1 MQFATILAL
10 VFIITPIVHAVETPD
25 TAPITL
31 NQVIVKVLE
40 GSPQLD
46 IHNYETRAAAARI
59 RQAQQVTPLEFKV
72 DMENFVGSGDY
83 QGVEKLETTLSLAK
97 VLESGASVSSRDAL
111 AQQRAKLLNN
121 QQQSI
126 RLDLLAQATER
137 FIHVVVDQHRLTIA
151 QDHLALVEHTY
162 QIVSQRVS
170 VGKSHAAEQRRLAIE
185 VARAEIELEHAEHE
199 LSTSRVKLAASWGAT
214 QTTFSTAQAN
224 LFELPEVAPFAQLES
239 LLANNPDLVRF
250 ASEQRIAQAQ
260 LRLAE
265 SRRAPSLALAGGIRH
280 LNDPNDVA
288 LTLSVSMPF
297 GSRSRA
303 QPEIDEMQLLSQRE
317 PLRFEQQRLALY
329 TSLYELYQE
338 LLHARTAY
346 EALSQRII
354 PAAQQASAD
363 YQQGYKTGRFSL
375 LELNE
380 AQSMLL
386 DARME
391 KVMTAANYHRLK
403 VEIERLTG
411 ASLHSGVQP

>member
-1 MQFATILAL
+1 MQFIIIL
-10 VFIITPIVHAVETPD
+10 VSMFIITPTVHAMEQSDSVS
-25 TAPITL
+25 ITL
-31 NQVIVKVLE
+31 DQVIVKVLE
-40 GSPQLD
+40 QSPQLG
-46 IHNYETRAAAARI
+46 INNYEARAAAARI

-72 DMENFVGSGDY
+72 ELENFVGSGDFN
-83 QGVEKLETTLSLAK
+83 GVEQLETTLSLAK
-97 VLESGASVSSRDAL
+97 VLESGERVSSRGEL
-111 AQQRAKLLNN
+111 AQQQAKLLRN
-121 QQQSI
+121 QQDSI
-126 RLDLLAQATER
+126 RLDLLALATER
-137 FIHVVVDQHRLTIA
+137 FIHVVVDQHRLQIA

-199 LSTSRVKLAASWGAT
+199 LSTSRVKLAASWGAN
-214 QTTFSTAQAN
+214 QTTFGTAQAS
-224 LFELPEVAPFAQLES
+224 LFELPEVASFVQLQS

-260 LRLAE
+260 LRLAQ
-265 SRRAPSLALAGGIRH
+265 SRGTPSLAVSGGIRH

-288 LTLSVSMPF
+288 LVLSLSMPF
-297 GSRSRA
+297 GSQSRA
-303 QPEIDEMQLLSQRE
+303 EPEIDEMQSLSQRE

-346 EALSQRII
+346 EVLSQRII
-354 PAAQQASAD
+354 PEAQQASAD
-363 YQQGYKTGRFSL
+363 YEQGYRTGRFSL

-380 AQSMLL
+380 AQSILL
-386 DARME
+386 DARLE

-403 VEIERLTG
+403 IEIERLTG
-411 ASLHSGVQP
+411 AALHSGAQP